1 MRPEEVKDTVMAMRN
16 DAYLAMTG
24 KDAPLLEGYDP
35 HPGLVARGVVSDD
48 HDPESC
54 EADCCVKP
62 IRLGERV
69 HFDYSDI
76 LRRQSV
82 TLAAKSSSRYGK
94 VWRKTAWGKRGDV
107 RHGVIVGIRTLSNGT
122 ITWFS
127 DEPIVFHPELYFTA
141 YLVAFD
147 LRRKPVYLLPDDV
160 TRRA

>member
-1 MRPEEVKDTVMAMRN
+1 VKPEEVRDTVMAMRN

-24 KDAPLLEGYDP
+24 KDAPPMPDLTP
-35 HPGLVARGVVSDD
+35 PAPAGV
-48 HDPESC
+48 
-54 EADCCVKP
+54 
-62 IRLGERV
+62 RLGERV

-82 TLAAKSSSRYGK
+82 TLAANSSSRYGK

-107 RHGVIVGIRTLSNGT
+107 RHGVIVGVRTLSNGT

>member
-1 MRPEEVKDTVMAMRN
+1 MAMRD

-24 KDAPLLEGYDP
+24 KPAPLLEGYDP

-54 EADCCVKP
+54 DADCCVKAV
-62 IRLGERV
+62 RLGERV

-76 LRRQSV
+76 LRRKEV
-82 TLAAKSSSRYGK
+82 RGAAFANVPVRKEWGK
-94 VWRKTAWGKRGDV
+94 TEWGKRGDV
-107 RHGVIVGIRTLSNGT
+107 RHGLIVGVRTLSNGV
-122 ITWFS
+122 IEWNYE
-127 DEPIVFHPELYFTA
+127 EPIQFYPDLYFTA
-141 YLVAFD
+141 YLISYD